1 MFLDEAGK
9 EFRVVLHLALFS
21 FQALNLLFY
30 HVQCALWGSY
40 KHREVS
46 YLLITVFTQ
55 KDWGLLLCVW
65 DFLLILF
72 SCVSVTIQ
80 ILVCEADLCME
91 TQKTTSLPLAWIS
104 AKLLGERCMQ

>member
-55 KDWGLLLCVW
+55 ERLGAAFVCLGFFCSFCSPV
-65 DFLLILF
+65 FL
-72 SCVSVTIQ
+72 
-80 ILVCEADLCME
+80 
-91 TQKTTSLPLAWIS
+91 
-104 AKLLGERCMQ
+104 